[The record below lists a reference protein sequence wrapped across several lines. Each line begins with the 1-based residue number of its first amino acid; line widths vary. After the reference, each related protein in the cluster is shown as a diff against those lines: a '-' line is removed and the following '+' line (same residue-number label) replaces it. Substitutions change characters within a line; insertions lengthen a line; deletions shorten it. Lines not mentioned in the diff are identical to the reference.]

1 MSTYDGSMAL
11 PDLMQYSDQ
20 PTFNTK
26 AVVQQTGVPAPTL
39 RAWERRYALLIPKR
53 ADNTYRLYSARHVA
67 LIHWLKER
75 VDSGISIS
83 QAAALFRHLEE
94 RRLYEEHETPQMSE
108 AEEVYFDIS
117 PTASPASG
125 PDRNISDLSIK
136 QFDMRAKSGDTAPNL
151 APLSAELSY
160 SHMSDG
166 NVYSM
171 EYIMHM
177 VKEQLIAAF
186 QDMDESA
193 AQGLMGYMFSLYS
206 VEQVCCELIT
216 PTLWEIG
223 HLWSRGKLSLSVE
236 HFASNFFRALL
247 LNLFHMTR
255 GSTSGPRVV
264 ACCAPG
270 ELHELSILMLALF
283 LRRTGMRVFY
293 LGQNMEAMALMHTI
307 QQLAPA
313 AVCISL
319 TCSEY
324 MPALQELA
332 RLLHALPGERP
343 LLCCGGQAF
352 SDLPQSEKSLPDSV
366 CLHGDLQEITIRI
379 QALVQKQSM
388 KPSVR

>member
-1 MSTYDGSMAL
+1 MTTYDGSMVL

-26 AVVQQTGVPAPTL
+26 AVVLQTGVPAPTL
-39 RAWERRYALLIPKR
+39 RAWERRYALLIPER
-53 ADNTYRLYSARHVA
+53 ANNTYRLYSERHVA

-94 RRLYEEHETPQMSE
+94 RRLYEEREVHAVSET
-108 AEEVYFDIS
+108 EEVYFDIPS
-117 PTASPASG
+117 AASPVST
-125 PDRNISDLSIK
+125 SDLNTSDLTSK
-136 QFDMRAKSGDTAPNL
+136 QFDTRAEGNIASDLARLSPN
-151 APLSAELSY
+151 PSY
-160 SHMSDG
+160 SHISDG
-166 NVYSM
+166 SVYPTR
-171 EYIMHM
+171 YTMHT

-186 QDMDESA
+186 QDMDEQA
-193 AQGLMGYMFSLYS
+193 AQGLMGYVFSLYS

-223 HLWSRGKLSLSVE
+223 RLWTQDKLSLSVE

-247 LNLFHMTR
+247 LNLFHVTR
-255 GSTSGPRVV
+255 ASASGPRIV

-293 LGQNMEAMALMHTI
+293 LGQNMETMALMHTI
-307 QQLAPA
+307 KQFAPA

-319 TCSEY
+319 TLSEY
-324 MPALQELA
+324 MPALKELTQQI
-332 RLLHALPGERP
+332 HALPGERP
-343 LLCCGGQAF
+343 LLFCGGQAF
-352 SDLPQSEKSLPDSV
+352 SGFPQPEKLLPAGIYLN
-366 CLHGDLQEITIRI
+366 GDLQEIAIRI
-379 QALVQKQSM
+379 QELMQKHPVKQSA
-388 KPSVR
+388 R